1 MRHSRLWE
9 HATRLVEIQEGR
21 VESQN
26 EVIYI
31 VDDDFRVRESLTE
44 LFASYGRNVMS
55 FASGREFLNFSR
67 SDENACLIL
76 DLRLPEM
83 SGLELQH
90 VMDAEIGLPII
101 FITGEGDI
109 PSSVTA
115 MKAGAVEFLTKPINE
130 RALLSAVS
138 EALVKDRISR
148 QNAAECEKILA
159 RYNSLTPRER
169 EVLPLVI
176 HGLLNKQAAAILGV
190 TEYTIQVHRGRIMK
204 KMQVDSFAEL
214 VRLATKLNVDTTRAF

>member
-1 MRHSRLWE
+1 M
-9 HATRLVEIQEGR
+9 
-21 VESQN
+21 ESQN

-44 LFASYGRNVMS
+44 LFASYRRNVMS
-55 FASGREFLNFSR
+55 FASGMEFLNFSR
-67 SDENACLIL
+67 SDANACLIL

-83 SGLELQH
+83 NGLELQH
-90 VMDAEIGLPII
+90 VIEAETVLPII
-101 FITGEGDI
+101 FITGDGDI
-109 PSSVTA
+109 LSSVTA

-138 EALVKDRISR
+138 DALAKDRIAR
-148 QNAAECEKILA
+148 QNAAEREKILV

-169 EVLPLVI
+169 QVLPLLI
-176 HGLLNKQAAAILGV
+176 RGLLNKQAAGVLGIA
-190 TEYTIQVHRGRIMK
+190 EYTIQVHRGRIMK

-214 VRLATKLNVDTTRAF
+214 VRLATKLNVDTVKAS

>member
-1 MRHSRLWE
+1 M
-9 HATRLVEIQEGR
+9 
-21 VESQN
+21 ESQN

-31 VDDDFRVRESLTE
+31 VDDDFTVRESLTE
-44 LFASYGRNVMS
+44 LFASYRRTVMS

-67 SDENACLIL
+67 SDANACLIL

-90 VMDAEIGLPII
+90 VIDAETVLPII
-101 FITGEGDI
+101 FITGDGDI
-109 PSSVTA
+109 LSSVTA

-138 EALVKDRISR
+138 DALAKDRIAR
-148 QNAAECEKILA
+148 KNAAEREKILV

-169 EVLPLVI
+169 EVLPLLI
-176 HGLLNKQAAAILGV
+176 RGLLNKQAAGVLGIA
-190 TEYTIQVHRGRIMK
+190 EYTIQVHRGRIMK

-214 VRLATKLNVDTTRAF
+214 VRLTTKLNVDTVKAS

>member
-1 MRHSRLWE
+1 M
-9 HATRLVEIQEGR
+9 
-21 VESQN
+21 ESQN

-44 LFASYGRNVMS
+44 LFASYHRNVMS
-55 FASGREFLNFSR
+55 FASCREFLNFSR
-67 SDENACLIL
+67 SDANACLIL

-90 VMDAEIGLPII
+90 VIDAEAVLPII
-101 FITGEGDI
+101 FITGDGDI
-109 PSSVTA
+109 RSSVTA

-130 RALLSAVS
+130 CALLSAVS
-138 EALVKDRISR
+138 EALAKDRIAR
-148 QNAAECEKILA
+148 KNAAEREKILA

-169 EVLPLVI
+169 EVLPLLT
-176 HGLLNKQAAAILGV
+176 HGLLNKQAAASLGV

-204 KMQVDSFAEL
+204 KMQVASFAEL
-214 VRLATKLNVDTTRAF
+214 VRLATKLSVDTAKAF